1 MRQEIREPYQSVL
14 EGQGNQ
20 LGENLQLC
28 GAPCGDCWAQGL
40 FFSGSIAGLVFTLC
54 SLLVLSFSLVA
65 IWQLFMGEVVG
76 RQWLVF
82 RL

>member
-1 MRQEIREPYQSVL
+1 MRREIREPYQSVL

-28 GAPCGDCWAQGL
+28 GASCGDCWSQGL
-40 FFSGSIAGLVFTLC
+40 FLSGSIAGLVFTLC
-54 SLLVLSFSLVA
+54 SLPVLSFSLVV
-65 IWQLFMGEVVG
+65 IWQLFMHGVVG